1 MASKSNIENLIIKLF
16 ERQSLVSKD
25 DVVEVTRCKSASAQ
39 RILTRMHS
47 EGRIFIFKWF
57 KHGSRNIPVYK
68 LGVGKDKPSPTPLT
82 NAERCAR
89 KYRKDPQAY
98 LSRLRARRTVKRIKE
113 KKFGYKTNPYGVF
126 YRIADKHSDRVRD

>member
-16 ERQSLVSKD
+16 ERKALVSKD
-25 DVVEVTRCKSASAQ
+25 DVVEVTRCIPSSAQ
-39 RILTRMHS
+39 RILNRMHS

-68 LGVGKDKPSPTPLT
+68 LGVGKDVPSPTPLT
-82 NAERCAR
+82 NAQRCAR
-89 KYRKDPQAY
+89 KYRRNPELYKA
-98 LSRLRARRTVKRIKE
+98 RLKAQRTIRRVKE
-113 KKFGYKTNPYGVF
+113 KKLGYKTNPYGVF